1 MLQTSLPIAQ
11 QLAAL
16 PDQPGV
22 YKFYDA
28 KGALLYVG
36 KAKSLR
42 SRVRSYF
49 LKTATLEPHKHQ
61 MVTEIAEIQY
71 LLAETPTQALHFEAD
86 LVRHERPRYNVKLRD
101 DKHYPYIR
109 INVQDPWPKTMVAR
123 KMQRDGARY
132 FGPFTDATSVR
143 QTLDTIN
150 RLFPHILCN
159 RVITGN
165 DPRACLYY
173 HIKRC
178 PAPCIGAI
186 NNDDYRQIV
195 DQMVGFLD
203 GKSDSVLAD
212 MRREMEGAAEVLE
225 FERAAD
231 LRDRI
236 RAAERVVTQQQ
247 IVYSSMADEDVIGVH
262 HEGPYSAVQVFLVR
276 GGRLIGREHF
286 VLDGHGDD
294 SEAEI
299 VWSFIVQYYSQTS
312 DIPDELVLPVAVD
325 DMDALR
331 VWLTDRRAEAG
342 ARSRKKVRVT
352 APRVGDKRKLIELAT
367 NNAREVLER
376 LRQQWLADEA
386 RTTGAVVELQELLDL
401 AQLPHRIECY
411 DVSHVQGSNQV
422 ASMVVFESG
431 QPRRSDYR
439 RFKIK
444 HEHGNNDYLSMQE
457 VIGRRFRRALTGQ
470 LRRAGELGSW
480 EGVEEPTADGAVA
493 EGSAAEADGALR
505 DGSGGEQEA
514 EPAGGWAEMPDL
526 VIIDG
531 GKGQLNAAL
540 EVLDTMEIT
549 ELPVVGLAK
558 ENEEIYVRD
567 RATGRALADPVLL
580 PRTSQAMY
588 LVQRIRDEAHRFAIT
603 YHRAVRG
610 RTGLRS
616 ALDEVE
622 GIGPKRKRELLRRF
636 GSVRGIRAA
645 TLEELAAVP
654 GMTLKQAKVLKS
666 SL

>member
-1 MLQTSLPIAQ
+1 
-11 QLAAL
+11 
-16 PDQPGV
+16 
-22 YKFYDA
+22 
-28 KGALLYVG
+28 
-36 KAKSLR
+36 
-42 SRVRSYF
+42 
-49 LKTATLEPHKHQ
+49 
-61 MVTEIAEIQY
+61 MVTEIADIQY

-86 LVRHERPRYNVKLRD
+86 LVRSERPRYNVKLRD

-109 INVQDPWPKTMVAR
+109 INVQEPWPKTMVAR

-132 FGPFTDATSVR
+132 FGPFTDASSVR
-143 QTLDTIN
+143 QTLDTVN

-186 NNDDYRQIV
+186 NNEDYRQIV

-203 GKSDSVLAD
+203 GKSDTVLAD
-212 MRREMEGAAEVLE
+212 MRHEMEAAAETLE

-247 IVYSSMADEDVIGVH
+247 IVYSSIADEDVIGVH

-286 VLDGHGDD
+286 VLEGHGEE
-294 SEAEI
+294 SEDEI
-299 VWSFIVQYYSQTS
+299 VWSFVVQYYSQTT
-312 DIPDELVLPVAVD
+312 DIPDELVLPVTIE
-325 DMDALR
+325 DMDAIG
-331 VWLTDRRAEAG
+331 VWLTDRRSEAG
-342 ARSRKKVRVT
+342 KKTRRKVRVT
-352 APRVGDKRKLIELAT
+352 APRAGDKRKLIELAT
-367 NNAREVLER
+367 SNAKEVLEM
-376 LRQQWLADEA
+376 LRARWLADEA
-386 RTTGAVVELQELLDL
+386 RTTGAVVELQECLDL
-401 AQLPHRIECY
+401 PQMPNRIECY
-411 DVSHVQGSNQV
+411 DISHVQGTNQV
-422 ASMVVFESG
+422 ASMVVFENG
-431 QPRRSDYR
+431 QPHRSAYR

-444 HEHGNNDYLSMQE
+444 HELGSNDVLSMQE

-470 LRRAGELGSW
+470 LRRAGEQGTW
-480 EGVEEPTADGAVA
+480 ET
-493 EGSAAEADGALR
+493 AEALVGEEQP
-505 DGSGGEQEA
+505 GSNGVLESSES
-514 EPAGGWAEMPDL
+514 EPEPEGGWAEMPDL
-526 VIIDG
+526 IIIDG
-531 GKGQLNAAL
+531 GMAQLNAAL
-540 EVLDTMEIT
+540 EILDGMEIT

-567 RATGRALADPVLL
+567 RATGRALANPVLL

-603 YHRAVRG
+603 YHRQVRA

-616 ALDEVE
+616 ALDDVQ

-636 GSVRGIRAA
+636 GSVKGIRAA

-654 GMTLKQAKVLKS
+654 GMSLKQARLLKT

>member
-1 MLQTSLPIAQ
+1 MLETRLPIEQ
-11 QLAAL
+11 QLARL

-22 YKFYDA
+22 YKFFDA

-36 KAKSLR
+36 KANSLR

-49 LKTATLEPHKHQ
+49 LKTAVLEPHKRQ
-61 MVTEIAEIQY
+61 MVTEIADIQY
-71 LLAETPTQALHFEAD
+71 LLAETPTQALHWEAD

-109 INVQDPWPKTMVAR
+109 INVQEPWPKTMVAR

-159 RVITGN
+159 RIITGN

-173 HIKRC
+173 HINRC

-186 NNDDYRQIV
+186 NNQDYRQIV

-212 MRREMEGAAEVLE
+212 MRHDMEAAAETLE

-247 IVYSSMADEDVIGVH
+247 IVYSSMADEDIVGMY
-262 HEGPYSAVQVFLVR
+262 HEGPYSCVQVFLIR

-286 VLDGHGDD
+286 VLEGHGEE

-299 VWSFIVQYYSQTS
+299 VWSFVIQYYSQSS
-312 DIPDELVLPVAVD
+312 DIPDELVLPVALEDVD
-325 DMDALR
+325 AIR
-331 VWLTDRRAEAG
+331 VWLTDRRTEGGAKG
-342 ARSRKKVRVT
+342 ARKVRVSS
-352 APRVGDKRKLIELAT
+352 PRTGEKRKLIEHAT
-367 NNAREVLER
+367 SNAREGLER

-386 RTTGAVVELQELLDL
+386 RTTGAVVELQECLELP
-401 AQLPHRIECY
+401 QLPHRIECY
-411 DVSHVQGSNQV
+411 DVSHVQGTNQV
-422 ASMVVFESG
+422 ASMVVFENG
-431 QPRRSDYR
+431 QPRRSAYR

-444 HEHGNNDYLSMQE
+444 HDLGNNDFLSMQE
-457 VIGRRFRRALTGQ
+457 VIGRRFKRALVGQ
-470 LRRAGELGSW
+470 LRRS
-480 EGVEEPTADGAVA
+480 
-493 EGSAAEADGALR
+493 
-505 DGSGGEQEA
+505 GEQGTWENVDDTPEDA
-514 EPAGGWAEMPDL
+514 AADAPPEGGWAEMPDL
-526 VIIDG
+526 IIIDG
-531 GKGQLNAAL
+531 GHGQLNAAL
-540 EVLDTMEIT
+540 EILDTMEIT

-567 RATGRALADPVLL
+567 RATGRAASEPVLL

-603 YHRAVRG
+603 YHRNLRG
-610 RTGLRS
+610 RSGLRS
-616 ALDEVE
+616 ALDDVE

-636 GSVRGIRAA
+636 GSVKGIRAA
-645 TLEELAAVP
+645 ALEELAAVP
-654 GMTLKQAKVLKS
+654 GMNLKQAKLLKT

>member
-1 MLQTSLPIAQ
+1 MLETSLPIDQ
-11 QLAAL
+11 QLARL

-36 KAKSLR
+36 KAQSLR
-42 SRVRSYF
+42 NRVRSYF
-49 LKTATLEPHKHQ
+49 LKSATLEPYKQQ
-61 MVTEIAEIQY
+61 MVTEIADIQY

-86 LVRHERPRYNVKLRD
+86 LVRSERPRYNIKLRD

-109 INVQDPWPKTMVAR
+109 INVQEPWPKTMVAR

-186 NNDDYRQIV
+186 NNEDYRQIV

-212 MRREMEGAAEVLE
+212 MRHEMEAAAETLE

-236 RAAERVVTQQQ
+236 RAAERVVTQRQ
-247 IVYSSMADEDVIGVH
+247 IVYSSIADEDVIGVH

-286 VLDGHGDD
+286 VLEGHGEE
-294 SEAEI
+294 SEDEI
-299 VWSFIVQYYSQTS
+299 VWSFVIQYYSQTT
-312 DIPDELVLPVAVD
+312 DIPDELVLPVALE
-325 DMDALR
+325 DMDAIG
-331 VWLTDRRAEAG
+331 VWLNDRRTEG
-342 ARSRKKVRVT
+342 GKKSRRKVRVT
-352 APRVGDKRKLIELAT
+352 APRGGEKRKLIELAT
-367 NNAREVLER
+367 SNAKEVLEM
-376 LRQQWLADEA
+376 LRARWLADEA
-386 RTTGAVVELQELLDL
+386 RTTGAVVELQECLDL
-401 AQLPHRIECY
+401 PQMPNRIECY
-411 DVSHVQGSNQV
+411 DISHVQGTNQV
-422 ASMVVFESG
+422 ASMVVFENG
-431 QPRRSDYR
+431 QPHRSAYR

-444 HEHGNNDYLSMQE
+444 HELGSNDVLSMQE

-470 LRRAGELGSW
+470 LRRAGEQGTW
-480 EGVEEPTADGAVA
+480 ETSEPLAFDT
-493 EGSAAEADGALR
+493 S
-505 DGSGGEQEA
+505 
-514 EPAGGWAEMPDL
+514 EPEGGWAEMPDL
-526 VIIDG
+526 IIIDG
-531 GKGQLNAAL
+531 GMAQLNAAL
-540 EVLDTMEIT
+540 EVLDGMEIT

-567 RATGRALADPVLL
+567 RATGRALANPVLL

-603 YHRAVRG
+603 YHRQVRA

-616 ALDEVE
+616 ALDDVQ

-636 GSVRGIRAA
+636 GSVKGIRAA
-645 TLEELAAVP
+645 TLEDLAAVP
-654 GMTLKQAKVLKS
+654 GMSLKQARLLKS

>member
-1 MLQTSLPIAQ
+1 MLSTPVPIEQ
-11 QLAAL
+11 QLKRL
-16 PDQPGV
+16 PDKPGV

-28 KGALLYVG
+28 KGVLLYVG
-36 KAKSLR
+36 KAQSLR

-49 LKTATLEPHKHQ
+49 QKTAVLEPHKQQ
-61 MVTEIAEIQY
+61 MVTEVADIQY
-71 LLAETPTQALHFEAD
+71 LLADSPTQSLIWEAD

-109 INVQDPWPKTMVAR
+109 INVHEPWPKTMVAR

-159 RVITGN
+159 RIITGK

-186 NNDDYRQIV
+186 DNPEYRQII
-195 DQMVGFLD
+195 DQMVNFLD

-212 MRREMEGAAEVLE
+212 LRTEMEQAADMLE

-236 RAAERVVTQQQ
+236 RSAERVVTQQQ
-247 IVYSSMADEDVIGVH
+247 IVYSSMSDEDIVGVH
-262 HEGPYSAVQVFLVR
+262 HEGPYSCVQVFLVR
-276 GGRLIGREHF
+276 GGRLIGKQHF
-286 VLDGHGDD
+286 VLEGQGAE
-294 SEAEI
+294 SESEI
-299 VWSFIVQYYSQTS
+299 LWSFVIQYYSQTT
-312 DIPDELVLPVAVD
+312 DIPDEVVLAYLID
-325 DMDALR
+325 DMDAIG
-331 VWLTDRRAEAG
+331 VWLSDRRAENG
-342 ARSRKKVRVT
+342 KRARRVKVT
-352 APRVGDKRKLIELAT
+352 NPRSGEKRTLVELAAS
-367 NNAREVLER
+367 NAREVLAH
-376 LRQQWLADEA
+376 LQQQWLADEA

-401 AQLPHRIECY
+401 PQMPNRIECY
-411 DVSHVQGSNQV
+411 DISHVQGTNQV
-422 ASMVVFESG
+422 GSMVVFENG
-431 QPRRSDYR
+431 QPRRSAYR

-444 HEHGNNDYLSMQE
+444 HEAGNNDFLSMQE
-457 VIGRRFRRALTGQ
+457 VIGRRFRRALSGQ
-470 LRRAGELGSW
+470 LRRTPE
-480 EGVEEPTADGAVA
+480 EGAWDDGASEDGDA
-493 EGSAAEADGALR
+493 EDPGKWAD
-505 DGSGGEQEA
+505 
-514 EPAGGWAEMPDL
+514 MPEL

-540 EVLDTMEIT
+540 EVLDGMEIT

-558 ENEEIYVRD
+558 ENEEIFVRD
-567 RATGRALADPVLL
+567 RATGRARMEPVLL

-603 YHRAVRG
+603 YHRQVRG

-636 GSVRGIRAA
+636 GSVRGIRSA
-645 TLEELAAVP
+645 TIEELAAVP
-654 GMTLKQAKVLKS
+654 GMTLKQARVLKTA
-666 SL
+666 L

>member
-1 MLQTSLPIAQ
+1 MLETRLPIEQ
-11 QLAAL
+11 QLARL

-22 YKFYDA
+22 YKFFDA
-28 KGALLYVG
+28 RGALLYVG
-36 KAKSLR
+36 KANSLR

-49 LKTATLEPHKHQ
+49 LKTAVLEPHKRQ
-61 MVTEIAEIQY
+61 MVTEIADIQY
-71 LLAETPTQALHFEAD
+71 LLAETPTQALHWEAD

-109 INVQDPWPKTMVAR
+109 INVQEPWPKTMVAR

-159 RVITGN
+159 RIITGN

-173 HIKRC
+173 HINRC

-186 NNDDYRQIV
+186 NNQDYRQIV

-212 MRREMEGAAEVLE
+212 MRHDMEAAAEGLE

-247 IVYSSMADEDVIGVH
+247 IVYSSMADEDIVGMY
-262 HEGPYSAVQVFLVR
+262 HEGPYSCVQVFLIR

-286 VLDGHGDD
+286 VLEGHGEE

-299 VWSFIVQYYSQTS
+299 VWSFVIQYYSQSS
-312 DIPDELVLPVAVD
+312 DIPDELVLPVPLEDADAV
-325 DMDALR
+325 R
-331 VWLTDRRAEAG
+331 VWLTDRRTQAG
-342 ARSRKKVRVT
+342 TQPARKVRVSSPKT
-352 APRVGDKRKLIELAT
+352 GEKRKLVEHAT
-367 NNAREVLER
+367 TNAREGLER

-386 RTTGAVVELQELLDL
+386 RTTGAVVELQECLELP
-401 AQLPHRIECY
+401 QLPHRIECY
-411 DVSHVQGSNQV
+411 DVSHVQGTNQV
-422 ASMVVFESG
+422 ASMVVFENG
-431 QPRRSDYR
+431 QPRRSAYR

-444 HEHGNNDYLSMQE
+444 HDLGNNDYLSMQE
-457 VIGRRFRRALTGQ
+457 VIGRRFKRALVGQ
-470 LRRAGELGSW
+470 LRRSGEQGTW
-480 EGVEEPTADGAVA
+480 ENVDDTAEDA
-493 EGSAAEADGALR
+493 AAEAPP
-505 DGSGGEQEA
+505 E
-514 EPAGGWAEMPDL
+514 GGWAEMPDL
-526 VIIDG
+526 IIIDG
-531 GKGQLNAAL
+531 GHGQLNAAL
-540 EVLDTMEIT
+540 EILDTMEIT

-567 RATGRALADPVLL
+567 RATGRAATDPVLL

-603 YHRAVRG
+603 YHRNLRG
-610 RTGLRS
+610 RSGLRS
-616 ALDEVE
+616 ALDDVE

-636 GSVRGIRAA
+636 GSVKGIRAA
-645 TLEELAAVP
+645 ALEELAAVP
-654 GMTLKQAKVLKS
+654 GMNLKQAKLLKT

>member
-1 MLQTSLPIAQ
+1 MLPTNLTIEQ
-11 QLAAL
+11 QLAQL

-36 KAKSLR
+36 KAQSLR
-42 SRVRSYF
+42 NRVRSYF
-49 LKTATLEPHKHQ
+49 VKSATLEPHKRQ
-61 MVTEIAEIQY
+61 MVTEVATIQY

-109 INVQDPWPKTMVAR
+109 INVQEPWPKTMVAR
-123 KMQRDGARY
+123 RMQRDGARY

-143 QTLDTIN
+143 QTLDTVN

-186 NNDDYRQIV
+186 NNEDYRQIV
-195 DQMVGFLD
+195 EQMVSFLD
-203 GKSDSVLAD
+203 GKSESVLAN
-212 MRREMEGAAEVLE
+212 MRHEMEDAAEALE

-247 IVYSSMADEDVIGVH
+247 IVYSSIADEDVIGVH

-286 VLDGHGDD
+286 VLDGHGDE

-299 VWSFIVQYYSQTS
+299 VWSFVVQYYSQTG
-312 DIPDELVLPVAVD
+312 DIPDELVLPMPLE
-325 DMDALR
+325 DMESIQI
-331 VWLTDRRAEAG
+331 WLTDRRAETDKK
-342 ARSRKKVRVT
+342 SRRKVRVT
-352 APRVGDKRKLIELAT
+352 APRMGDKRKLIELAT
-367 NNAREVLER
+367 NNAREVLEK
-376 LRQQWLADEA
+376 LRAQWLADEA

-401 AQLPHRIECY
+401 PQLPNRIECY
-411 DVSHVQGSNQV
+411 DISHVQGTNQV
-422 ASMVVFESG
+422 ASMVVFDNG
-431 QPRRSDYR
+431 QPHRSAYR

-444 HEHGNNDYLSMQE
+444 HELGSNDVLSMQE

-470 LRRAGELGSW
+470 LRRAGEHGSW
-480 EGVEEPTADGAVA
+480 EPSEDGTPEGEEP
-493 EGSAAEADGALR
+493 E
-505 DGSGGEQEA
+505 
-514 EPAGGWAEMPDL
+514 GGWAEMPDL

-531 GKGQLNAAL
+531 GMPQLNAAL

-549 ELPVVGLAK
+549 ELPVIGLAK
-558 ENEEIYVRD
+558 ENEAIFVRD
-567 RATGRALADPVLL
+567 RATGRANPIPTLL

-603 YHRAVRG
+603 YHRQVRS

-616 ALDEVE
+616 ALDEVQ
-622 GIGPKRKRELLRRF
+622 GIGPKRKKELLRRF
-636 GSVRGIRAA
+636 GSVKNIRAA
-645 TLEELAAVP
+645 TIEELAAVP
-654 GMTLKQAKVLKS
+654 GMGLKAAKLLKS
-666 SL
+666 TL

>member
-1 MLQTSLPIAQ
+1 MIPSSLPIETQVAR
-11 QLAAL
+11 L

-28 KGALLYVG
+28 RGVLLYVG
-36 KAKSLR
+36 KAQSLR
-42 SRVRSYF
+42 NRVRSYF
-49 LKTATLEPHKHQ
+49 LKSATLEPHKRQ

-123 KMQRDGARY
+123 KMQRDGSRY

-143 QTLDTIN
+143 QTLDTVN

-165 DPRACLYY
+165 DARACLYY

-186 NNDDYRQIV
+186 DNGDYRQIV
-195 DQMVGFLD
+195 DQMIGFLD
-203 GKSDSVLAD
+203 GKSDTVLAD
-212 MRREMEGAAEVLE
+212 MRQEMETAADALE

-231 LRDRI
+231 MRDRI

-247 IVYSSMADEDVIGVH
+247 IVYSSISDEDVIGVH

-286 VLDGHGDD
+286 VLEGHGEESAD
-294 SEAEI
+294 EI
-299 VWSFIVQYYSQTS
+299 VWSFVIQYYSQSS
-312 DIPDELVLPVAVD
+312 DIPDELVLPVVLE
-325 DMDALR
+325 DMEAIR
-331 VWLTDRRAEAG
+331 VWLTDRRTEVG
-342 ARSRKKVRVT
+342 GRVRRKVRVT
-352 APRVGDKRKLIELAT
+352 APRMGDKRKLIELAT
-367 NNAREVLER
+367 NNAREVLGV
-376 LRQQWLADEA
+376 LRQQWLADQA
-386 RTTGAVVELQELLDL
+386 RTTGAVVELQECLDL
-401 AQLPHRIECY
+401 PQLPNRIECY
-411 DVSHVQGSNQV
+411 DISHVQGTNQV
-422 ASMVVFESG
+422 ASMVVFENG
-431 QPRRSDYR
+431 QPRRSAYR

-444 HEHGNNDYLSMQE
+444 HELGNNDVLSMQE
-457 VIGRRFRRALTGQ
+457 VIGRRFRRALSGQ
-470 LRRAGELGSW
+470 LGRAGADGSW
-480 EGVEEPTADGAVA
+480 ANLVEARPEDALAADPEP
-493 EGSAAEADGALR
+493 E
-505 DGSGGEQEA
+505 
-514 EPAGGWAEMPDL
+514 GGWADMPEL

-531 GKGQLNAAL
+531 GLGQLNAAL
-540 EVLDTMEIT
+540 EILEGMEIT

-567 RATGRALADPVLL
+567 RATGRGSPTPVLL

-603 YHRAVRG
+603 YHRQVRG

-616 ALDEVE
+616 ALDDVQ

-636 GSVRGIRAA
+636 GSVRGIRGA
-645 TLEELAAVP
+645 TLEEIAAVP
-654 GMTLKQAKVLKS
+654 GMTLKQARLLKT

>member
-1 MLQTSLPIAQ
+1 VLQTTLSLQ
-11 QLAAL
+11 EQLKRL
-16 PDQPGV
+16 PDKPGV

-49 LKTATLEPHKHQ
+49 LKTATIEPHKQH
-61 MVTEIAEIQY
+61 MVTEVADIQY
-71 LLAETPTQALHFEAD
+71 LLAETPTMALHFEAD
-86 LVRHERPRYNVKLRD
+86 LVRHEQPRYNVKLRD

-109 INVQDPWPKTMVAR
+109 INVHEPWPTTMVAR

-132 FGPFTDATSVR
+132 FGPFTDASSVR

-186 NNDDYRQIV
+186 NNADYRQIV
-195 DQMVGFLD
+195 DQMIGFLD
-203 GKSDSVLAD
+203 GKSDKVLHELRQQMLD
-212 MRREMEGAAEVLE
+212 AAEKLE

-231 LRDRI
+231 LRDRV

-247 IVYSSMADEDVIGVH
+247 IVYSSISDEDIVGVH
-262 HEGPYSAVQVFLVR
+262 HEGPYSCVQVFLIR
-276 GGRLIGREHF
+276 GGRLIAREHF
-286 VLDGHGDD
+286 VLEGQGEE
-294 SEAEI
+294 SEEEI
-299 VWSFIVQYYSQTS
+299 VWAFVVQYYSRSS
-312 DIPDELVLPVAVD
+312 DIPDEVVLPD
-325 DMDALR
+325 ELEDMESIR
-331 VWLTDRRAEAG
+331 VWLSDRRRELG
-342 ARSRKKVRVT
+342 TFCRKVRVT
-352 APRVGDKRKLIELAT
+352 APRTGEKRKVVELAT
-367 NNAREVLER
+367 TNAREVLAN
-376 LRQQWLADEA
+376 LQQQWLADEA
-386 RTTGAVVELQELLDL
+386 RTTGAVVELQELLNL
-401 AQLPHRIECY
+401 PQLPNRIECY
-411 DVSHVQGSNQV
+411 DISHVQGTNQV
-422 ASMVVFESG
+422 GSMVVFENG
-431 QPRRSDYR
+431 QPRRSAYR

-444 HEHGNNDYLSMQE
+444 HELGNNDFLSMQE
-457 VIGRRFRRALTGQ
+457 VVGRRFRRALAGQ
-470 LRRAGELGSW
+470 LRRTPEAGAWDDAPSE
-480 EGVEEPTADGAVA
+480 DGAD
-493 EGSAAEADGALR
+493 EPEAK
-505 DGSGGEQEA
+505 
-514 EPAGGWAEMPDL
+514 WAEMPEL

-540 EVLDTMEIT
+540 EVLDGMEIT

-558 ENEEIYVRD
+558 ENEEIFVRD
-567 RATGRALADPVLL
+567 RATGRAKMDPVIL

-603 YHRAVRG
+603 YHRQVRG

-616 ALDEVE
+616 ALDEVQ

-636 GSVRGIRAA
+636 GSVRGIRSA

-654 GMTLKQAKVLKS
+654 GMTLNQARILKTVL
-666 SL
+666 